1 MFNRFSSLFVM
12 TLIGL
17 LLGGLTIAADPK
29 DDVLIADG
37 FETGTDA
44 PDGWQQGADV
54 EGVKYLYDQD
64 VGSEGKRSLCLQ
76 KSANRYFPIA
86 QWSRQFKHTS
96 DKQGLK
102 VTTKIRAI
110 KATKAVVDVLFL
122 DESGKWIKHEWVSY
136 IGQKKPSDP
145 LATHDWKTYDG
156 TVEIPKGTKE
166 ICIAFQIYGP
176 GQVWFDELDARYVD
190 APPAKKGG
198 N

>member
-1 MFNRFSSLFVM
+1 MFNRRLGLFVM
-12 TLIGL
+12 TLMGL
-17 LLGGLTIAADPK
+17 LLSGLINAADSENN
-29 DDVLIADG
+29 VLITDS
-37 FETGTDA
+37 FEMGTNA
-44 PDGWQQGADV
+44 PDGWQQGAEV
-54 EGVKYLYDQD
+54 EGVKYLYERDA
-64 VGSEGKRSLCLQ
+64 GSEGKRSISLQ

-86 QWSRQFKHTS
+86 QWSRRFKHTS
-96 DKQGLK
+96 DKTGLK
-102 VTTKIRAI
+102 VATKIRAI

-145 LATHDWKTYDG
+145 LATHDWKTYEG
-156 TVEIPKGTKE
+156 TLEIPKGTKE

-190 APPAKKGG
+190 APPAKKSG